1 MRKNLII
8 LSILCLFSVSFIQ
21 AQTKSLHQLQQEFVD
36 LRFGMFNHFS
46 TSTFLNQDWADPD
59 CPPEVFNPKKLDCSQ
74 WAKAA
79 KTANMQFG
87 CLSVKHHSGFCMWDT
102 KTTDYN
108 VMNSGIKRDFMK
120 EYVDAFRAEGME
132 IMFHYSILDL
142 HAGLVRN
149 HVTLDHIEMI
159 KNQVRELL
167 TNYGPIKALM
177 FDGWDAPWSRLTY
190 DEIPFEDIYRLAKSI
205 QPNCLVMDLN
215 GAKYP
220 SEGLFYSEIKTF
232 EQGAGQK
239 ISKDKNFLPSMACY
253 QMQKTWFWKDT
264 MPNEPTKTA
273 EVLVNDNLIPMNKV
287 CCTFI
292 LNVAPNTD
300 GLIDDNALKT
310 LKEIGKLWKN
320 DAPQV
325 KVAETG
331 EPIISKNLALGQWC
345 QSSWGLDT
353 DIADFA
359 TDEKFYTS
367 WRTEPRIKEP
377 WWQVNFREI
386 TSFNTIAITEN
397 KDDMS
402 QYYRIEY
409 RLNGEW
415 HKIFEG
421 EAPTFRR
428 VKIHRFDTVYGDA
441 MRVTFLKSKEPIGV
455 AEMGVY
461 CERR

>member
-21 AQTKSLHQLQQEFVD
+21 AQTKSLQQLQQEFVD

-190 DEIPFEDIYRLAKSI
+190 NEIPFEDIYRLAKSI

-441 MRVTFLKSKEPIGV
+441 MRVTFLKSKAPIGV

>member
-1 MRKNLII
+1 MKKIIFLAITLIGV
-8 LSILCLFSVSFIQ
+8 LGVS
-21 AQTKSLHQLQQEFVD
+21 AQTKTLHQLQQEFVD

-59 CPPEVFNPKKLDCSQ
+59 CPPEVFNPKKLDCTQ

-79 KTANMQFG
+79 KTANMTFG

-142 HAGLVRN
+142 NAKLVRN

-159 KNQVRELL
+159 KEQVRELL

-177 FDGWDAPWSRLTY
+177 FDGWDAPWSRLNY

-253 QMQKTWFWKDT
+253 QMQKTWFWKDY

-331 EPIISKNLALGQWC
+331 EPIISKNLALGQWVEA
-345 QSSWGLDT
+345 SWGLDT

-367 WRTEPRIKEP
+367 WRSEPRIKEP
-377 WWQVNFREI
+377 WWQVNFRDI
-386 TSFNTIAITEN
+386 TSFNTIAITED

-415 HKIFEG
+415 KTIFEG

-441 MRVTFLKSKEPIGV
+441 MRVTFLKSKGNTCV

>member
-1 MRKNLII
+1 MRKKMMII
-8 LSILCLFSVSFIQ
+8 SILCGVFVSFLQ
-21 AQTKSLHQLQQEFVD
+21 AQTKTLHELQQEFVD

-46 TSTFLNQDWADPD
+46 TSTFLDQDWADPN
-59 CPPEVFNPKKLDCSQ
+59 CPPEVFNPTQLDCSQ

-79 KTANMQFG
+79 KSANMQFG

-102 KTTDYN
+102 ETTDYN

-120 EYVDAFRAEGME
+120 EYVNAFRAEGME

-142 HAGLVRN
+142 HAGLVKN
-149 HVTLDHIEMI
+149 HVTLDHIEMV

-177 FDGWDAPWSRLTY
+177 FDAWDAPWSRLTY

-239 ISKDKNFLPSMACY
+239 ISKEDNFLPSMACY
-253 QMQKTWFWKDT
+253 PMQTTWFWKQD
-264 MPNEPTKTA
+264 MPNTPTKTA
-273 EVLVNDNLIPMNKV
+273 EVLVNDNLIPMNNV

-292 LNVAPNTD
+292 LNIAPNRD
-300 GLIDDNALKT
+300 GLLDDNALET
-310 LKEIGKLWKN
+310 LKEIGKMWKN

-353 DIADFA
+353 EIADLA
-359 TDEKFYTS
+359 IDEHFYS
-367 WRTEPRIKEP
+367 NWRSEPRIKEP
-377 WWQVNFREI
+377 WWQVNFKEI
-386 TSFNTIAITEN
+386 TSFNTIAITQDKN
-397 KDDMS
+397 DVA

-409 RLNGEW
+409 RLNGQW
-415 HKIFEG
+415 NTIFEG
-421 EAPTFRR
+421 ESPTFRR
-428 VKIHRFDTVYGDA
+428 VKIHRFDTVWGDA
-441 MRVTFLKSKEPIGV
+441 MRITFLKSKGSACIS
-455 AEMGVY
+455 EMGVY

>member
-1 MRKNLII
+1 
-8 LSILCLFSVSFIQ
+8 
-21 AQTKSLHQLQQEFVD
+21 
-36 LRFGMFNHFS
+36 
-46 TSTFLNQDWADPD
+46 
-59 CPPEVFNPKKLDCSQ
+59 
-74 WAKAA
+74 
-79 KTANMQFG
+79 
-87 CLSVKHHSGFCMWDT
+87 
-102 KTTDYN
+102 
-108 VMNSGIKRDFMK
+108 
-120 EYVDAFRAEGME
+120 ME

-142 HAGLVRN
+142 NAKLVRN

-159 KNQVRELL
+159 KEQVRELL

-177 FDGWDAPWSRLTY
+177 FDGWDAPWSRLNY

-253 QMQKTWFWKDT
+253 QMQKTWFWKDY

-331 EPIISKNLALGQWC
+331 EPIISKNLALGQWVEA
-345 QSSWGLDT
+345 SWGLDT

-367 WRTEPRIKEP
+367 WRSEPRIKEP
-377 WWQVNFREI
+377 WWQVNFRDI
-386 TSFNTIAITEN
+386 TSFNTIAITED

-415 HKIFEG
+415 KTIFEG

-441 MRVTFLKSKEPIGV
+441 MRVTFLKSKGNTCV